1 MFKKTLSLY
10 LSIVVVGIFIYL
22 GIYFRFK
29 ADIQFDRANY
39 ISQEKLNS
47 KQAAANI
54 DLNFRDLYQGLRTL
68 ARLPGVRV
76 IDRHAKNFDDNAN
89 KTFQEIYNNI
99 AVNFNVSEI
108 YIVPVDLDPDL
119 IDPVTQKLEVPIKMY
134 DQLIVG
140 RNAVDNPDKGDK
152 SGLPEVET
160 FEYRLLK
167 KQMAWLR
174 AKYGEED
181 VIHGLKYPAISGPEV
196 ITCDNRLI
204 YPQHPD
210 DADVG

>member
-68 ARLPGVRV
+68 ARLPS
-76 IDRHAKNFDDNAN
+76 ASMAA
-89 KTFQEIYNNI
+89 Q
-99 AVNFNVSEI
+99 
-108 YIVPVDLDPDL
+108 DP
-119 IDPVTQKLEVPIKMY
+119 
-134 DQLIVG
+134 
-140 RNAVDNPDKGDK
+140 
-152 SGLPEVET
+152 
-160 FEYRLLK
+160 
-167 KQMAWLR
+167 
-174 AKYGEED
+174 
-181 VIHGLKYPAISGPEV
+181 
-196 ITCDNRLI
+196 
-204 YPQHPD
+204 
-210 DADVG
+210 